1 MREIKNVKV
10 PEFGGRKYKEDSW
23 NVLEFSSLKE
33 FYDYICNTPINKA
46 FRWATLY
53 SSEATKYS
61 ENWTGT
67 KSFDEASELF
77 KNGWQLGAKELT
89 QKLKIAETQKEV
101 DMVYK
106 SVLSVCGF
114 QAIVPLYLQGVPN
127 NMVNKKMIPIKNK
140 VITINKTISVSSSV
154 SSETMK
160 AESIKCFQIIK
171 KIEASG
177 IRVNLNLMISTGHA
191 CVKIRLKSANEKLNI
206 SKLAFPLV
214 HPSMFRRLY
223 FRFVETYPTIPGN
236 FTESYGYVPS
246 EAQFK
251 AVCGKNE
258 IVLPTLLRG
267 ESEEDIVRL
276 SVDELIAKLK

>member
-1 MREIKNVKV
+1 MKETKNVKI
-10 PEFGGRKYKEDSW
+10 PKNSYNAETSW
-23 NVLEFSSLKE
+23 NVCEFDSLKE
-33 FYDYICNTPINKA
+33 FYDYICNTPINES
-46 FRWATLY
+46 FRWEKLAST
-53 SSEATKYS
+53 ETGKYI
-61 ENWTGT
+61 ENWSGT
-67 KSFDEASELF
+67 KSFDEASDLF
-77 KNGWQLGAKELT
+77 KNGWQVGAEDLT
-89 QKLKIAETQKEV
+89 KKLKIAETQKDV
-101 DMVYK
+101 QMVYK
-106 SVLSVCGF
+106 SILSVCGF

-127 NMVNKKMIPIKNK
+127 NMVNKKMTPIKNK
-140 VITINKTISVSSSV
+140 VITLNKILSVSASV

-191 CVKIRLKSANEKLNI
+191 CVKIRLKSANEKLNV

-223 FRFVETYPTIPGN
+223 FRFIETYPTMPKEFRSG
-236 FTESYGYVPS
+236 YGYIPT

-258 IVLPTLLRG
+258 ICLPTLMRG
-267 ESEEDIVRL
+267 SSEEEIKKL
-276 SVDELIAKLK
+276 SVDELIDKLK